1 MNVVCDVK
9 TIKNALNLVSKALEN
24 SQIEILNAIEIK
36 TNKDEGNLILSAFNG
51 TMKIVNKIPC
61 DVEEEGNIF
70 INGKLFNN
78 MIRQLDDDVDVV
90 LNSNEKEVTIKSQ
103 KIKIK
108 QKLTLIKERQFNN
121 FDFENMPYIEV
132 DIDTLN
138 EIIQRAL
145 SCIST
150 DNSRPIL
157 KGINLKVEPNKCKI
171 ASLDGFRVSTNEL
184 DILTQTIDTVNV
196 TIPPKM
202 LSLLPFILNGK
213 ETIKI
218 YFDKTKQVI
227 IRTDDI
233 EVSSA
238 LIGGEYFN
246 YEKVIPKAYNFTVKF
261 KTEELRQYVS
271 LALYVKENMQTPH
284 ICFDFS
290 ANNSEPVNISSKSEI
305 VEFSNSMECEIVGES
320 KDMTIMLNAIYLNDI
335 LKTIKKENIIWEIT
349 ENNRP
354 VVIKGNEKINYS
366 FMLLPIRV
374 AN

>member
-24 SQIEILNAIEIK
+24 SQVEILNAIEIK

-51 TMKIVNKIPC
+51 TMQIVNKIPC
-61 DVEEEGNIF
+61 DIEEEGNIF

-90 LNSNEKEVTIKSQ
+90 LKSNEKEVSIKSQ

-171 ASLDGFRVSTNEL
+171 ASLDGFRVSANEL

-261 KTEELRQYVS
+261 KTEELRQCVS
-271 LALYVKENMQTPH
+271 LALSVKENMQTPH

-290 ANNSEPVNISSKSEI
+290 ANNSEPVNISLKSEI
-305 VEFSNSMECEIVGES
+305 VELSNSMECEIVGES
-320 KDMTIMLNAIYLNDI
+320 KDMTIILNAIYLNDI
-335 LKTIKKENIIWEIT
+335 LKTIKEENIIWEIT